1 MNRQLSILIFCAAA
15 ILRGQ
20 AVTGTGNFSHI
31 VANLDKSLEFYR
43 DVLGLEVAT
52 PPGAFSGNPAIMK
65 LGGTI
70 GAQSRMAQ
78 LKVPGSAIG
87 VEIIEYKD
95 IDRKPAH
102 PRFQDPGAAN
112 LSLRVRDLNAVAARA
127 KKAGAHVLTLGG
139 APVAVLGGLSMFM
152 QDEDGF
158 VVELSQQPQATEE
171 LVRPTYPPQDAT
183 GKPLSNVLGGG
194 FETTVGDIEKTVA
207 AYRAF
212 GLEPAASGTFGDF
225 NSTKALTDNAG
236 TPGAAFRER
245 RMPIKSAGS
254 GPMASINFIEFK
266 DIDRRPLHTRV
277 QDPGTAILQLNVSG
291 LDALLQKLTAAGFT
305 PVSTGGVPVDLG
317 GARIMIVRDLNNLF
331 LELIERKGQ

>member
-1 MNRQLSILIFCAAA
+1 MRKLTLIVFAVVTAT
-15 ILRGQ
+15 LQGQ

-43 DVLGLEVAT
+43 DVLGLEVST
-52 PPGAFSGNPAIMK
+52 PPGAFSPNPAIMK
-65 LGGTI
+65 LGDTI
-70 GAQSRMAQ
+70 GGQSRMAQ

-127 KKAGAHVLTLGG
+127 KKAGVHVLTLGG
-139 APVAVLGGLSMFM
+139 APVTVLGGLSMFM
-152 QDEDGF
+152 QDDDGF
-158 VVELSQQPQATEE
+158 VVELSQADTP
-171 LVRPTYPPQDAT
+171 
-183 GKPLSNVLGGG
+183 GGG
-194 FETTVGDIEKTVA
+194 FETTAADVEKTVA

-212 GLEPAASGTFGDF
+212 GLEPAAAGTFDDF

-266 DIDRRPLHTRV
+266 NIERKPLHTRV
-277 QDPGTAILQLNVSG
+277 QDPGTAILQLNVTG
-291 LDALLQKLTAAGFT
+291 LDALLPKLKAAGFA

-317 GARIMIVRDLNNLF
+317 GARIVIVRDLNNLF